1 MKIAFTKEAK
11 IGIVSIVS
19 LVLLYVGINYLK
31 GINLFKPVNHY
42 YVAFNN
48 VKGITISSPVYV
60 EGFKVGLV
68 RDIVYDYNTTGKIT
82 VEVSFEENKID
93 WFSFRI
99 KYSVPNM
106 DITMKIAVR
115 AGAPQIGSDE
125 SDRIFLTIES
135 IIDND
140 RRKSYR
146 QIIERNFEFINAI
159 DYKNLDSD
167 IKTPK
172 MENNVYT
179 VKKILANS
187 FEIIIDHLIKW
198 V

>member
-1 MKIAFTKEAK
+1 MWKNLLTKLKIERANKKTMRELRANLCNPKKPFTAAH
-11 IGIVSIVS
+11 
-19 LVLLYVGINYLK
+19 LHTLYVYLK
-31 GINLFKPVNHY
+31 KQDAPLLISPEVNDRY
-42 YVAFNN
+42 
-48 VKGITISSPVYV
+48 
-60 EGFKVGLV
+60 
-68 RDIVYDYNTTGKIT
+68 